1 MKDHSYH
8 HNQRAGEE
16 RYPCKECGLHYE
28 EKKWAEQCEAWCR
41 EHKSCNL
48 EIISHAIQNSEPA
61 NSETVY
67 TPTPNGENSEVKK
80 FPVMVWGYTCPMHPE
95 IKQGQPGMCPE
106 CGMALVRSEVR
117 RKKLDG
123 RSSHSTSNIQ
133 HPTAHNRHA
142 GHSTEQ
148 FLKKFW
154 VSLILSVPVIL
165 YSDFTR
171 DILEINAPAFPGSK
185 YLSFV
190 LGSFV
195 FFYAGTIF
203 LASAWREIRA
213 KLPGM
218 MTLIALAIT
227 TAYGYSV
234 FVTVRGEGETLFWEL
249 TTLIT
254 VMLLGH
260 WIEMRAVKGA
270 QGALKEL
277 SKLLPD
283 TAEIIRGG
291 EQKNIPL
298 SELKEGDLIFV
309 RPGGRIPADGIV
321 IEGRS
326 ETNESMITGESALV
340 PKKENSEV
348 IAGTVNGDG
357 SLKIKVTKVGE
368 HTFLSGVM
376 RLVREAQASKS
387 KLQILSDKAAYYLT
401 IIAIASGGLSF
412 VLWLLAKSGF
422 DFALERMVAVLVI
435 ACPHALGLA
444 VPLVASISTTMAAR
458 NGFLIKNRLALEMAR
473 NVDVVLFD
481 KTGTLTKGEYG
492 VTDVWPHELKS
503 EDKLLEIAAA
513 VDSHSEHPISN
524 AIVAEAKKR
533 SLKLETVADFKR
545 LPGKGVEGKLNGR
558 RILVGGHAVLD
569 QNFALS
575 LEIKSKVERE
585 AEKGKTII
593 YVLEDKKLLG
603 VLGLADII
611 REESREA
618 IRSLKAMS
626 IKVAM
631 ITGDS
636 DKVAEWVA
644 KDLEIDEYF
653 ARVLPGEKSAKVKLL
668 QASGKKVAMV
678 GDGINDAPALVQA
691 DLGIAIGA
699 GTNVAIESAGII
711 LVKNDPR
718 DIVKII
724 RLSKLTYTKMIQ
736 NLFWATGYNV
746 IAIPLAAGV
755 LWNQGITLAPAFA
768 AVLMSLSTVIVSV
781 NAVFL
786 RKKSL

>member
-1 MKDHSYH
+1 
-8 HNQRAGEE
+8 
-16 RYPCKECGLHYE
+16 
-28 EKKWAEQCEAWCR
+28 
-41 EHKSCNL
+41 
-48 EIISHAIQNSEPA
+48 
-61 NSETVY
+61 
-67 TPTPNGENSEVKK
+67 
-80 FPVMVWGYTCPMHPE
+80 MHPE
-95 IKQGQPGMCPE
+95 VRQDQPGMCPE
-106 CGMALVRSEVR
+106 CGMALVSQKSKVKSHKSEHDEHDKHV
-117 RKKLDG
+117 
-123 RSSHSTSNIQ
+123 
-133 HPTAHNRHA
+133 

-154 VSLILSVPVIL
+154 VSLVLSVPVIL
-165 YSDFTR
+165 YSDFAR
-171 DILEINAPAFPGSK
+171 SVLKINAPEFPGSR
-185 YLSFV
+185 YLPFI

-195 FFYAGTIF
+195 FFYAGMIF
-203 LASAWREIRA
+203 LASAAREIRA

-227 TAYGYSV
+227 TAFGYSV
-234 FVTVRGEGETLFWEL
+234 FVTIKGQGETLFWEL

-283 TAEIIRGG
+283 TAERIIQSLTGKSQNDNSKLKI
-291 EQKNIPL
+291 ETEIETVPI
-298 SELKEGDLIFV
+298 SELRIGDIVFV
-309 RPGGRIPADGIV
+309 RPGGRIPADGV
-321 IEGRS
+321 VLEGKS

-368 HTFLSGVM
+368 QTFLSGVM

-401 IIAIASGGLSF
+401 VVAIASGGLSF
-412 VLWLLAKSGF
+412 VLWLFAKSGF

-473 NVDVVLFD
+473 SIDVVLFD

-492 VTDVWPHELKS
+492 VTDIWLSKSKS
-503 EDKLLEIAAA
+503 ENDLIQIAAA
-513 VDSHSEHPISN
+513 VDSHSEHPISQ
-524 AIVAEAKKR
+524 AIVVEAKKR
-533 SLKLETVADFKR
+533 NLKIDSVADFKR
-545 LPGKGVEGKLNGR
+545 LPGKGVEAKLGER
-558 RILVGGHAVLD
+558 KILVGGHAILD
-569 QNFALS
+569 QGFDLPN
-575 LEIKSKVERE
+575 EIKSQTELE

-593 YVLEDKKLLG
+593 YVLENNELLG
-603 VLGLADII
+603 VLGLADVI

-618 IRSLKAMS
+618 IKALKAMNV
-626 IKVAM
+626 KVAM

-636 DKVAEWVA
+636 EKVAEWVA
-644 KDLEIDEYF
+644 KDLGIDEYF
-653 ARVLPGEKSAKVKLL
+653 SRVLPHEKSEKVKLL
-668 QASGKKVAMV
+668 QAKGNKVAMI
-678 GDGINDAPALVQA
+678 GDGINDAPALVRA
-691 DLGIAIGA
+691 DLGVAIGA

-711 LVKNDPR
+711 LVRNDPR

-746 IAIPLAAGV
+746 VAIPLAAGV
-755 LWNQGITLAPAFA
+755 LWNHGITLAPAFA
-768 AVLMSLSTVIVSV
+768 AVLMSFSTVIVSI
-781 NAVFL
+781 NALLL
-786 RKKSL
+786 RKKVI